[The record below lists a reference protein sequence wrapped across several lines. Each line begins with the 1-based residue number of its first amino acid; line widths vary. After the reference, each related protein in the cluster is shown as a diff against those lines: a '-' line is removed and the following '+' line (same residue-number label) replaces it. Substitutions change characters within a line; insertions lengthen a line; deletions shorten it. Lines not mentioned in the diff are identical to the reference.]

1 MPDLASTRGTIHNL
15 APDTG
20 PGPSA
25 EVNKVKNMT
34 NPEIT
39 TDAGDDRQTCSCHDS
54 DVHGYNADKSKYLA
68 RLRRI
73 EGQTRGIHRMI
84 DEDQYCIDILTQV
97 SAVTSALEN
106 VALALLKDHIR
117 HCVTG
122 AAAADGE
129 LAEEKIEEAMKA
141 IQRMVKS

>member
-1 MPDLASTRGTIHNL
+1 
-15 APDTG
+15 
-20 PGPSA
+20 
-25 EVNKVKNMT
+25 MT
-34 NPEIT
+34 DPEIT
-39 TDAGDDRQTCSCHDS
+39 ADAGDDRQTCSCHDP
-54 DVHGYNADKSKYLA
+54 DVHGYNANKSRYLA